1 MLLALLLAQLATA
14 PIGPAAPPQPDIE
27 VTGRH
32 LSRLRLSLDLDG
44 GVLKACRITVSSGD
58 ALIDALACPAARTCV
73 AQRPRTSTVLLACID
88 QRIGTAVRAHDG
100 VPGSINGAER

>member
-14 PIGPAAPPQPDIE
+14 PAAPPQPDIE

-32 LSRLRLSLDLDG
+32 LSRLRLSLDIDG

-58 ALIDALACPAARTCV
+58 ALIDAQACPAARTCV
-73 AQRPRTSTVLLACID
+73 AQRPRTRTILLACID
-88 QRIGTAVRAHDG
+88 PRLGTAVRAHDAM
-100 VPGSINGAER
+100 PGSINGAER

>member
-14 PIGPAAPPQPDIE
+14 PAAPPQADIE
-27 VTGRH
+27 VTGRQI
-32 LSRLRLSLDLDG
+32 SRLRLSLDLDG

-73 AQRPRTSTVLLACID
+73 ARRPRTSTALLTCID
-88 QRIGTAVRAHDG
+88 QRIGAAVRAHDAM
-100 VPGSINGAER
+100 PGSIDSMGH

>member
-14 PIGPAAPPQPDIE
+14 PAAPPQPDIE

-32 LSRLRLSLDLDG
+32 LSRLRLSLDIDG
-44 GVLKACRITVSSGD
+44 SVLKACRITVSSGD

-73 AQRPRTSTVLLACID
+73 AQRPRTSTALLACID
-88 QRIGTAVRAHDG
+88 QRIGAAVQAHDG
-100 VPGSINGAER
+100 MPGSINGMER

>member
-14 PIGPAAPPQPDIE
+14 PAAPPQPDIE

-44 GVLKACRITVSSGD
+44 SVLKACRITVSSGD
-58 ALIDALACPAARTCV
+58 ALIDAQACPAARTCV
-73 AQRPRTSTVLLACID
+73 AQRPQTSTVLLACID
-88 QRIGTAVRAHDG
+88 QRIGAAVRAHDAM
-100 VPGSINGAER
+100 PGSTYGAER

>member
-14 PIGPAAPPQPDIE
+14 PAAPPQPDIE

-58 ALIDALACPAARTCV
+58 ALIDAQACPAARTCV
-73 AQRPRTSTVLLACID
+73 AQRPRTSTALLACID
-88 QRIGTAVRAHDG
+88 QRIGAAVRAHDG
-100 VPGSINGAER
+100 MPGRTNGTGR